1 MNVTFDSN
9 VWERVIDEDDCHLAE
24 IKDKI
29 RNGRIQSHIC
39 EIALSL
45 EPSKKKLRSEFF
57 ENYHLCT
64 TVNNLPPKGETLTMQ
79 IGFKPNVELH
89 PGFHPKLWAKILEA
103 RNLGFRVLR
112 MTNIGTV
119 RPKDIPDDMYI
130 NPTDMDE
137 FWRYAEPLASCSDY
151 ITSMGC
157 GQAAYNRFKE
167 EFNLVGLDV
176 QSIPVERRKEFVE
189 RWKEFAEA
197 IAEWVDGDSLAA
209 HYAAGNDFFCTD
221 DKAGNAGTKSIF
233 HNVNKNRLEAEYGI
247 KIISS
252 REIAQL

>member
-29 RNGRIQSHIC
+29 RTGRLQPYIC

-45 EPSKKKLRSEFF
+45 EPIEKKLRSEFF

-79 IGFKPNVELH
+79 IGFAPNVELH

-112 MTNIGTV
+112 MTNFGTV
-119 RPKDIPDDMYI
+119 RPKNIPDDMYI
-130 NPTDMDE
+130 DPSDMDE
-137 FWRYAEPLASCSDY
+137 FWRYAEPLASCGDY

-157 GQAAYNRFKE
+157 GQAAYDRFKE

-176 QSIPVERRKEFVE
+176 QSIPVERRKEF
-189 RWKEFAEA
+189 AEA

-209 HYAAGNDFFCTD
+209 HYAVGNEFFCTD
-221 DKAGNAGTKSIF
+221 DNARNAGTKSIF
-233 HNVNKNRLEAEYGI
+233 HSVNKNRLQAEYDV

-252 REIAQL
+252 RELAQL

>member
-9 VWERVIDEDDCHLAE
+9 VWERVIDENDYHLAE

-29 RNGRIQSHIC
+29 RKGRIQPHIC

-45 EPSKKKLRSEFF
+45 EPIKRKLRAEFF
-57 ENYHLCT
+57 ENYHLRT

-189 RWKEFAEA
+189 HWKEFAEA

-209 HYAAGNDFFCTD
+209 YYAAGNEFFCTD
-221 DKAGNAGTKSIF
+221 DNARNAGTKSIF
-233 HNVNKNRLEAEYGI
+233 HSVNKNRLEAEYGI

>member
-1 MNVTFDSN
+1 MDVTFDTN
-9 VWERVIDEDDCHLAE
+9 VWRRVIDENSCHLAK

-29 RNGRIQSHIC
+29 RNGRIQPYIC

-45 EPSKKKLRSEFF
+45 EPIKRELRPEFF
-57 ENYHLCT
+57 ENYRPCT
-64 TVNNLPPKGETLTMQ
+64 TVNELPSEGETLTMQ
-79 IGFKPNVELH
+79 SGFEPNVELH
-89 PGFHPKLWAKILEA
+89 PGFHPKLWAHILEA
-103 RNLGFRVLR
+103 RSLGFLVLR
-112 MTNIGTV
+112 MTKAGTV

-137 FWRYAEPLASCSDY
+137 YWRYAELSERCSDY

-167 EFNLVGLDV
+167 EFNLVRLDV
-176 QSIPVERRKEFVE
+176 QSIPVERR
-189 RWKEFAEA
+189 KEFAEA

-209 HYAAGNDFFCTD
+209 HYAAGNEFFCTN
-221 DKAGNAGTKSIF
+221 DKAGGAGTKSIF
-233 HNVNKNRLEAEYGI
+233 HSVNKNRLQAEYGI

-252 REIAQL
+252 CEIAQL

>member
-9 VWERVIDEDDCHLAE
+9 VWERIIDENDCHLAE

-29 RNGRIQSHIC
+29 RDGRIQSHIC

-45 EPSKKKLRSEFF
+45 EPIKKKLRAEFF
-57 ENYHLCT
+57 ENYHFRT

-119 RPKDIPDDMYI
+119 RPKNIPDDMYI

-176 QSIPVERRKEFVE
+176 HSIPVERRKEFVE
-189 RWKEFAEA
+189 RWKDFAEA

-221 DKAGNAGTKSIF
+221 DNARNAGTKSIF
-233 HNVNKNRLEAEYGI
+233 HSVNKKRLETEYSI
-247 KIISS
+247 KIIPSHK
-252 REIAQL
+252 IAQL